1 MQLEGMM
8 AEFVYVD
15 NSNADIEGK
24 LVSAEYLNSS
34 MLCYPLQRW
43 MSLII

>member
-24 LVSAEYLNSS
+24 LVSAEH
-34 MLCYPLQRW
+34 
-43 MSLII
+43 LISCSAIRCSGG

>member
-1 MQLEGMM
+1 M

-34 MLCYPLQRW
+34 MLYYPLQRW
-43 MSLII
+43 MSLVI